1 MSWSQDD
8 NLKPPGNEH
17 GKVITADEYE
27 NRQPP
32 LVRKRTLALVRKWT
46 TIRTERYAGI
56 MEHFHVWLLDTL
68 AGRLVSQDDAGSVT
82 VLVRLNTRFAYRN
95 AAVRSAPPDARFR
108 VFKCA
113 EHH

>member
-1 MSWSQDD
+1 
-8 NLKPPGNEH
+8 
-17 GKVITADEYE
+17 
-27 NRQPP
+27 
-32 LVRKRTLALVRKWT
+32 
-46 TIRTERYAGI
+46 

-95 AAVRSAPPDARFR
+95 AAVRSAPPGARFR

-113 EHH
+113 EH